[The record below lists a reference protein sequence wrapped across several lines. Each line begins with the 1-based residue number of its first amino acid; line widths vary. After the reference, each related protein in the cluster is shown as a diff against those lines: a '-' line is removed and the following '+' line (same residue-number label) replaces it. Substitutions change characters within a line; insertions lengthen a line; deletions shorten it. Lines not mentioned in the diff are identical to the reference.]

1 MMQTLNYLAGL
12 LAMQDRRRGGRLSAV
27 EEPQE
32 RVVGDAVAW
41 CVAHGASYA
50 APVAAGEA
58 PSLSFTHA
66 PFALFP
72 FPFPRSEYER
82 LVAMQPAFN
91 RLVERVAQDAAWL
104 EATLEQTAASD
115 AFTRRLLELRRSQ
128 TSAQTASLGLLR
140 SDYMIDAGPGSGDAP
155 FENGKALQVELNT
168 IASSFGCLSTVLSS
182 LHAYVAAKYAGGV
195 DDAWLP
201 LPKNGAT
208 AGLARGIA
216 AAHAEYERQ
225 YPPAAGAPPRRVAVV
240 VQPGERN
247 QMDQRMLEHELWDAH
262 GVAMERVTL
271 LEALQ
276 DGVADASGALTF
288 RGGAWELSV
297 AYFRAG
303 YSPDEY
309 LGDGE
314 WAARALLENSRAIKC
329 PTAAYQLAGCKKVQQ
344 ALAAPGELEKF
355 LPAAE
360 AAELRTVFAG
370 LYDLDV
376 AEDAGAV
383 EAVVAEALAHP
394 DKYVLKPQREGGG
407 NNLYGAELKDALE
420 TLSPSDRAAFIL
432 MDRINPPQRRATLV
446 RDGAPIEGDCVCEL
460 GVYGTILARPADGG
474 GAPVEL
480 HNEVVGHLLRQKL
493 LGVDEGGVAAGF
505 AVLSS
510 PALVGKPSA
519 MGADVAKLQITAA
532 KTVAVPDGKPATD
545 ADAAPIDHAQL
556 HISKSPYGP
565 WENVPGPGKEDYI
578 FHAMNANPAPYIC
591 ESQQPDCHPCTVT
604 GKAWATDGPRRCK

>member
-1 MMQTLNYLAGL
+1 MQTLNYLAGL

-91 RLVERVAQDAAWL
+91 RLVERVARDAAWL

-140 SDYMIDAGPGSGDAP
+140 SDYMIDAGPGSATP

-201 LPKNGAT
+201 LPK
-208 AGLARGIA
+208 
-216 AAHAEYERQ
+216 
-225 YPPAAGAPPRRVAVV
+225 RRDRR
-240 VQPGERN
+240 PGERN

-276 DGVADASGALTF
+276 GGVADASGALTF

-383 EAVVAEALAHP
+383 DAVVAEALARP

-407 NNLYGAELKDALE
+407 NNLWRRAQGRGAVAIG
-420 TLSPSDRAAFIL
+420 RAAFIL

-460 GVYGTILARPADGG
+460 GVYGTILAPADGG
-474 GAPVEL
+474 RASS
-480 HNEVVGHLLRQKL
+480 HNG
-493 LGVDEGGVAAGF
+493 
-505 AVLSS
+505 
-510 PALVGKPSA
+510 SA
-519 MGADVAKLQITAA
+519 I
-532 KTVAVPDGKPATD
+532 
-545 ADAAPIDHAQL
+545 
-556 HISKSPYGP
+556 
-565 WENVPGPGKEDYI
+565 
-578 FHAMNANPAPYIC
+578 
-591 ESQQPDCHPCTVT
+591 
-604 GKAWATDGPRRCK
+604 PR

>member
-247 QMDQRMLEHELWDAH
+247 QMDQRMLEHGLWEGH
-262 GVAMERVTL
+262 GVDLRRVTL
-271 LEALQ
+271 LDVEESGGRLIFGEGDDKWEA
-276 DGVADASGALTF
+276 
-288 RGGAWELSV
+288 SV
-297 AYFRAG
+297 VYFRAG
-303 YSPDEY
+303 YAPDDY
-309 LGDGE
+309 SSDKE
-314 WAARALLENSRAIKC
+314 WQARAVI
-329 PTAAYQLAGCKKVQQ
+329 
-344 ALAAPGELEKF
+344 
-355 LPAAE
+355 
-360 AAELRTVFAG
+360 
-370 LYDLDV
+370 
-376 AEDAGAV
+376 
-383 EAVVAEALAHP
+383 
-394 DKYVLKPQREGGG
+394 
-407 NNLYGAELKDALE
+407 
-420 TLSPSDRAAFIL
+420 
-432 MDRINPPQRRATLV
+432 
-446 RDGAPIEGDCVCEL
+446 
-460 GVYGTILARPADGG
+460 
-474 GAPVEL
+474 
-480 HNEVVGHLLRQKL
+480 
-493 LGVDEGGVAAGF
+493 
-505 AVLSS
+505 
-510 PALVGKPSA
+510 
-519 MGADVAKLQITAA
+519 
-532 KTVAVPDGKPATD
+532 
-545 ADAAPIDHAQL
+545 
-556 HISKSPYGP
+556 
-565 WENVPGPGKEDYI
+565 
-578 FHAMNANPAPYIC
+578 
-591 ESQQPDCHPCTVT
+591 
-604 GKAWATDGPRRCK
+604 

>member
-91 RLVERVAQDAAWL
+91 RLVERVARDAAWL

-201 LPKNGAT
+201 LPRNGAT

-329 PTAAYQLAGCKKVQQ
+329 PTVAYQLAGCKKVQQ

-376 AEDAGAV
+376 ADDAGAV

-446 RDGAPIEGDCVCEL
+446 RDGAPVEGDCVCEL

-519 MGADVAKLQITAA
+519 MGPDVAKLLGSRA
-532 KTVAVPDGKPATD
+532 
-545 ADAAPIDHAQL
+545 
-556 HISKSPYGP
+556 
-565 WENVPGPGKEDYI
+565 
-578 FHAMNANPAPYIC
+578 
-591 ESQQPDCHPCTVT
+591 
-604 GKAWATDGPRRCK
+604 